1 MPNVLITGANRGI
14 GLQLTKHYIE
24 AGWEVIATYRNAEG
38 NEALQ
43 ALASPQLTLLQAD
56 VNNDEGISKIAN
68 YFQGQGLDLL
78 INNAGIYGPRDQ
90 TFGKV
95 ERQAWREILEVNTI
109 SPMMLAQ
116 SLADSLAQNKG
127 TLAII
132 SSKVGSIDDNTS
144 GNAYMY
150 RSSKTAVNQVIKC
163 LSIDLGPRDI
173 TVVSLHPGWVRTDMG
188 GPNGSIDVVESV
200 AGLTNVIAH
209 VSADQNGHF
218 INYDGSPIPW

>member
-56 VNNDEGISKIAN
+56 VNNDEGISKIAS

-173 TVVSLHPGWVRTDMG
+173 TVFSLHPGWVRTDMG

>member
-56 VNNDEGISKIAN
+56 VNNDEGINKIAS

-132 SSKVGSIDDNTS
+132 SSKVGSIDDNAS
-144 GNAYMY
+144 GGAYMY

>member
-56 VNNDEGISKIAN
+56 VNNDEGINKIAN

>member
-56 VNNDEGISKIAN
+56 VNNDEGINKIAN

-127 TLAII
+127 ILAII

-163 LSIDLGPRDI
+163 LSIDLGSRDI

-209 VSADQNGHF
+209 ASADQNGHF

>member
-43 ALASPQLTLLQAD
+43 ALSSPQLTLLQAD
-56 VNNDEGISKIAN
+56 VNNDEGISKIAS

-132 SSKVGSIDDNTS
+132 SSKVGSIDDNAS
-144 GNAYMY
+144 GGAYMY

>member
-56 VNNDEGISKIAN
+56 VNNDEGISKIAS

>member
-14 GLQLTKHYIE
+14 GLQLTKHYID
-24 AGWEVIATYRNAEG
+24 AGWDVIATYRNAEG
-38 NEALQ
+38 NDALQ
-43 ALASPQLTLLQAD
+43 ALACPQLTLLQAD
-56 VNNDEGISKIAN
+56 VSNDEGISKIAS

-188 GPNGSIDVVESV
+188 GPNGSIDVLTSV
-200 AGLTNVIAH
+200 SGLTKVIENLNAG
-209 VSADQNGHF
+209 QNGHF

>member
-1 MPNVLITGANRGI
+1 
-14 GLQLTKHYIE
+14 
-24 AGWEVIATYRNAEG
+24 
-38 NEALQ
+38 
-43 ALASPQLTLLQAD
+43 
-56 VNNDEGISKIAN
+56 
-68 YFQGQGLDLL
+68 
-78 INNAGIYGPRDQ
+78 
-90 TFGKV
+90 
-95 ERQAWREILEVNTI
+95 VNTI

-132 SSKVGSIDDNTS
+132 SSKVGSIDDNAS
-144 GNAYMY
+144 GGAYMY

>member
-56 VNNDEGISKIAN
+56 VNNDEGINKIAS

-127 TLAII
+127 VLAII

>member
-43 ALASPQLTLLQAD
+43 ALSSPQLTLLQAD
-56 VNNDEGISKIAN
+56 VNNDEGISKIAS

-116 SLADSLAQNKG
+116 SLADSLAQKKG

>member
-56 VNNDEGISKIAN
+56 VNNDEGINKIAS

-200 AGLTNVIAH
+200 TGLTNVIAH

>member
-56 VNNDEGISKIAN
+56 VNNDEGINKIAS

>member
-43 ALASPQLTLLQAD
+43 ALSSPQLTLLQAD
-56 VNNDEGISKIAN
+56 VNNDEGISKIAS

-144 GNAYMY
+144 GGAYMY

>member
-56 VNNDEGISKIAN
+56 VNNDEGINKIAS

-127 TLAII
+127 ILAII

-200 AGLTNVIAH
+200 TGLTNVIAH

>member
-38 NEALQ
+38 NDALQ
-43 ALASPQLTLLQAD
+43 ALACPQLTLLQAD
-56 VNNDEGISKIAN
+56 VSNDEGISKIAS

-127 TLAII
+127 NLAII

-188 GPNGSIDVVESV
+188 GPNGSIDVLTSV
-200 AGLTNVIAH
+200 SGLTKVIENLN
-209 VSADQNGHF
+209 ADQNGHF

>member
-43 ALASPQLTLLQAD
+43 ALSSPQLTLLQAD
-56 VNNDEGISKIAN
+56 VNNDEGINKIAN

-132 SSKVGSIDDNTS
+132 SSKVGSIDDNAS
-144 GNAYMY
+144 GGAYMY

>member
-56 VNNDEGISKIAN
+56 VNNDEGISKIAS

-127 TLAII
+127 TKGKNFNFKLPSTHNTFVYLI
-132 SSKVGSIDDNTS
+132 SGEIEIGKNKHENVKDSTLILLTKGENLTVKAKSNAKFLVIS
-144 GNAYMY
+144 GKPINEEIA
-150 RSSKTAVNQVIKC
+150 R
-163 LSIDLGPRDI
+163 
-173 TVVSLHPGWVRTDMG
+173 G
-188 GPNGSIDVVESV
+188 GPFVMNTKAEILQAVQDYHNGTFVK
-200 AGLTNVIAH
+200 
-209 VSADQNGHF
+209 
-218 INYDGSPIPW
+218 

>member
-43 ALASPQLTLLQAD
+43 ALSSPQLTLLQAD
-56 VNNDEGISKIAN
+56 VNNDEGISKIAS

>member
-56 VNNDEGISKIAN
+56 VTNDEGISKIAS

-188 GPNGSIDVVESV
+188 GSNGSIDVVESV

>member
-14 GLQLTKHYIE
+14 GLQLTKHYID
-24 AGWEVIATYRNAEG
+24 AGWDVIATYQNAEG
-38 NEALQ
+38 NDALQ
-43 ALASPQLTLLQAD
+43 ALACPRLTLLQAD
-56 VNNDEGISKIAN
+56 VSNDEGISKIAS

-78 INNAGIYGPRDQ
+78 INNAGIYGPRDK

-150 RSSKTAVNQVIKC
+150 RTSKTAVNQVIKC

-188 GPNGSIDVVESV
+188 GPNGSIDVLTSV
-200 AGLTNVIAH
+200 SGLTKVIENLN
-209 VSADQNGHF
+209 ADQNGHF

>member
-56 VNNDEGISKIAN
+56 VTNDEGISKIAS

>member
-24 AGWEVIATYRNAEG
+24 AGWEVIATYRNAQG

-56 VNNDEGISKIAN
+56 VNNDEGISKIAS

-144 GNAYMY
+144 GGAYMY

-188 GPNGSIDVVESV
+188 GPNGSIDVLTSV
-200 AGLTNVIAH
+200 SGLTKVIANLN
-209 VSADQNGHF
+209 ADQNGHF

>member
-56 VNNDEGISKIAN
+56 VNNDEGISKIAS

-127 TLAII
+127 
-132 SSKVGSIDDNTS
+132 G
-144 GNAYMY
+144 
-150 RSSKTAVNQVIKC
+150 
-163 LSIDLGPRDI
+163 
-173 TVVSLHPGWVRTDMG
+173 
-188 GPNGSIDVVESV
+188 
-200 AGLTNVIAH
+200 
-209 VSADQNGHF
+209 
-218 INYDGSPIPW
+218 

>member
-14 GLQLTKHYIE
+14 GLQLTKHYID
-24 AGWEVIATYRNAEG
+24 AGWDVIATYRNAEG
-38 NEALQ
+38 NDALQ
-43 ALASPQLTLLQAD
+43 ALACPQLTLLQAD
-56 VNNDEGISKIAN
+56 VSNDEGISKIAS

-188 GPNGSIDVVESV
+188 GPNGSIDVLTSV
-200 AGLTNVIAH
+200 SGLTKVIENLN
-209 VSADQNGHF
+209 ADQNGHF

>member
-56 VNNDEGISKIAN
+56 VNNDEGINKIAS

-127 TLAII
+127 VLAII

-173 TVVSLHPGWVRTDMG
+173 TVFSLQPGWVRTDMG
-188 GPNGSIDVVESV
+188 GPNGHIDVQESV
-200 AGLTNVIAH
+200 AGLTRVIADL
-209 VSADQNGHF
+209 SAQQSGHF
-218 INYDGSPIPW
+218 INYDGTEIAW

>member
-24 AGWEVIATYRNAEG
+24 AGWEVIATYRNPEG

-56 VNNDEGISKIAN
+56 VNNDEGINKIAS

-127 TLAII
+127 ILAII

-200 AGLTNVIAH
+200 TGLTNVIAH

>member
-56 VNNDEGISKIAN
+56 VNNDEGISKIAS

-127 TLAII
+127 ILAII

>member
-38 NEALQ
+38 NEALK

-56 VNNDEGISKIAN
+56 VTNDEGISKIAS

-127 TLAII
+127 ILAII

-188 GPNGSIDVVESV
+188 GPNGSIDVLESV

>member
-24 AGWEVIATYRNAEG
+24 ADWEVIATYRNAEA

-56 VNNDEGISKIAN
+56 VNNDEGISKIAS

>member
-56 VNNDEGISKIAN
+56 VNNDEGISKIAS

-127 TLAII
+127 VLAII